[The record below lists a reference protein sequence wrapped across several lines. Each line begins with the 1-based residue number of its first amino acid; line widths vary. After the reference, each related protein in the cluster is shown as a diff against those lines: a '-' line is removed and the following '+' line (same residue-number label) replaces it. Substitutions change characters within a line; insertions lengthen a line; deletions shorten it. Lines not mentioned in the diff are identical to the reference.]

1 MGRFAFGVGLLL
13 AMLCLGL
20 VVMFAMD
27 RVNQPV
33 SQLLEDAAQAALAG
47 DLEQGVRLAEQAR
60 KTWDNRWHTVAS
72 LADHSPMDEID
83 SLFAQMETYAQAGLT
98 GEFAACCNRLSQLVQ
113 AVAEAHSLHWWN
125 LF

>member
-1 MGRFAFGVGLLL
+1 MARFWLGAGLLAAFL
-13 AMLCLGL
+13 ALCLG
-20 VVMFAMD
+20 VGVAME
-27 RVNQPV
+27 QTHEPI
-33 SQLLEDAAQAALAG
+33 SAHLEQAAGACLDGDPQAGYALA
-47 DLEQGVRLAEQAR
+47 RQAH
-60 KTWDNRWHTVAS
+60 DRWRSGWNWVAAVS
-72 LADHSPMDEID
+72 DHAPMDEID